1 MYMPSDEQLT
11 LLIVRLELFPVEQ
24 ANTTKNKNEIYP
36 SITRQDTN
44 CTKYIYQVYSV
55 N

>member
-1 MYMPSDEQLT
+1 MPCDEQLT

-24 ANTTKNKNEIYP
+24 TNITNNKNEIYP
-36 SITRQDTN
+36 SITSQDTN
-44 CTKYIYQVYSV
+44 YCTKYIYHDFNV

>member
-1 MYMPSDEQLT
+1 MPCDEQLT

-24 ANTTKNKNEIYP
+24 ITITKNKNEIYS
-36 SITRQDTN
+36 SITSQDTN
-44 CTKYIYQVYSV
+44 CTKYIYHDYSV